1 MAVIAFWHNPRCS
14 ESRQALALVENQ
26 PGLQLR
32 LYLQDPPSEGELRA
46 LHAKLGGPVRAMMR
60 TKEAVYK
67 SMGLAQ
73 ASDDALFAAMAAH
86 PILIERP
93 VAQTDR
99 AARIGRPP
107 ELVLELLG

>member
-1 MAVIAFWHNPRCS
+1 MAVIEFWHNPRCS
-14 ESRQALALVENQ
+14 KSRQALALVENQ
-26 PGLQLR
+26 PGLRLR

-60 TKEAVYK
+60 VKETLYK
-67 SMGLAQ
+67 TLDLAQ

-86 PILIERP
+86 PVLIERP
-93 VAQTDR
+93 VAQTAT

-107 ELVLELLG
+107 ETVVQILA

>member
-14 ESRQALALVENQ
+14 KSRQALALVENQ

-60 TKEAVYK
+60 TKEA
-67 SMGLAQ
+67 
-73 ASDDALFAAMAAH
+73 AH